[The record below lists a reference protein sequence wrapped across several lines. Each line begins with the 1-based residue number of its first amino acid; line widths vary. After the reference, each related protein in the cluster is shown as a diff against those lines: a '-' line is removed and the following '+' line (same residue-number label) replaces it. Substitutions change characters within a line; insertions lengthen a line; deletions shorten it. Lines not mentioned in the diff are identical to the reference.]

1 MFGQQGACVR
11 DVRTSTGRLY
21 YRYARRRPSL
31 AGSRA
36 SLLYERI
43 PTRSLHNFPNGSY
56 PPTTV
61 VCCKLTKKVTRQGS
75 EAPIYSPSA
84 CVRPQPRHGIA
95 RFLHLGLHALH
106 SGKGNIRVQNELCN
120 PYLSASAPQAPSAHA
135 LRCLARLIAPGM
147 RLEQCEFH
155 VPGSAIPCD
164 CLDRLGAR
172 LPPSNKRNDATTM
185 DHVTMDDGTRW

>member
-1 MFGQQGACVR
+1 MALHGGSLVGCVGMFGQQGACVR

-120 PYLSASAPQAPSAHA
+120 PYLSASAPQ
-135 LRCLARLIAPGM
+135 RLSAPGPVRPCSEM
-147 RLEQCEFH
+147 SRAAD
-155 VPGSAIPCD
+155 SAGNAP
-164 CLDRLGAR
+164 
-172 LPPSNKRNDATTM
+172 
-185 DHVTMDDGTRW
+185 